1 VLQCISVCELHWD
14 IRRSFDVLR
23 GRRHSIIFITLLR
36 LLLVVLRVVQFVS
49 TAASF
54 WISDFD
60 GKCIPTRQIARLV
73 IKCLQC
79 FDAVGWAAG
88 RASGL

>member
-1 VLQCISVCELHWD
+1 
-14 IRRSFDVLR
+14 LR
-23 GRRHSIIFITLLR
+23 FSAAVYIGLRTALGHSTFSEGRRHSIIFITLLR
-36 LLLVVLRVVQFVS
+36 LLLVVLRVVPFVS

-73 IKCLQC
+73 VDIINYKVPSVL
-79 FDAVGWAAG
+79 
-88 RASGL
+88 

>member
-1 VLQCISVCELHWD
+1 MLQCISVCELHWD
-14 IRRSFDVLR
+14 DVLR

-36 LLLVVLRVVQFVS
+36 LLLVVLHVVPFVS

-73 IKCLQC
+73 VDIINYKVPSVL
-79 FDAVGWAAG
+79 
-88 RASGL
+88 